1 MRQCNVNPQYR
12 SLEAAARAQSAREAS
27 SWKEEIGGGVKT
39 ELGRAV
45 FAGPGLPWPVP
56 AGGLPGPGLQALVFL
71 SEGVNPPKHVLLQ
84 PGSGSP
90 ATNASVRRAGVGRWH
105 VFETS
110 LITKDWL
117 S

>member
-1 MRQCNVNPQYR
+1 MNPQYR
-12 SLEAAARAQSAREAS
+12 SLEAAARARSAREAS

-45 FAGPGLPWPVP
+45 FAGPGLP
-56 AGGLPGPGLQALVFL
+56 GPGLQALVCL
-71 SEGVNPPKHVLLQ
+71 SNGVNPPKHVLLQ

-90 ATNASVRRAGVGRWH
+90 ATNASVRGAGVGRWH

-110 LITKDWL
+110 LVTKDWR